1 MPTITMVFLRNA
13 VPVVLLA
20 FVVGKLRFETE
31 SFLKFGVRMP
41 LC

>member
-20 FVVGKLRFETE
+20 FVAGKLRFETE
-31 SFLKFGVRMP
+31 SFLKFGA
-41 LC
+41 